1 VGLAVTASC
10 IALVSGLGLVVLPTP
25 VLTLSWTHTVEKTVW
40 EEDYSASADR
50 VTITEARIEAFGAG
64 MEPPASAVRDG
75 RWWRYRPALAALSS
89 VDLANSAFAGGYTLC
104 WNSTCRPLASIVAQG
119 EPVSIVSSACTEAVA
134 PSPAKAQ

>member
-1 VGLAVTASC
+1 MTASC
-10 IALVSGLGLVVLPTP
+10 IALVSGLALVVLPTP

-40 EEDYSASADR
+40 EEDYTATADR

-75 RWWRYRPALAALSS
+75 RWWRYRPALAVLPS
-89 VDLANSAFAGGYTLC
+89 VDLANSTFAGGYTLC

-119 EPVSIVSSACTEAVA
+119 QPVSIVSAPCAGATA
-134 PSPAKAQ
+134 PSPADAE